1 MGMIWSL
8 TTGATTAK
16 PPTEEVTDTA
26 GVRMPSAIVSAVA
39 KRVYRGTIRKI
50 SARQHAQGADRMNMT
65 HPNLERPSKFLQPR
79 GSRHDRLAVT
89 NDFNVLGEFAVVVG
103 IPARV
108 VSGKDLLIQG
118 ERTAFSFTR
127 PEAQGEPDL

>member
-1 MGMIWSL
+1 MVADDRRDHCQASDRRGD
-8 TTGATTAK
+8 GYRRGKDA
-16 PPTEEVTDTA
+16 
-26 GVRMPSAIVSAVA
+26 VSHCECGSEQGLSWYDQG
-39 KRVYRGTIRKI
+39 KYQH
-50 SARQHAQGADRMNMT
+50 RQHSQGVDRMNMT

-127 PEAQGEPDL
+127 PEAQGEPNL